1 MYLHGDGGSH
11 IFHGD
16 GLDSEPV
23 MSEDATSERRDEIMD
38 HKNKLIS
45 GSFDLVLSNPPFSM
59 SYDADNEDENRI
71 LEQRDIATNCK
82 KEKSN
87 VLFLDRYYELLKP
100 GGEILIVI
108 DDTVLNGKTQQKV
121 REWMLDKFIL
131 LGVHSLPFNAFF
143 KAKANIKTS
152 IIHMRKKKDEH
163 EAQSHVFMS
172 IANNV
177 GHHSHCNDSMER
189 NNLVDI
195 LMMYFKWIR
204 TGDFED
210 VIKENQDEYETLECP
225 QQAWVASPG
234 NLTPRRLDSFY
245 YSPDLKE
252 CRKIL
257 KRKEKKKQIKIFYG
271 KDFKMA
277 AKISKK
283 EKAKLKEGGEIFRY
297 IEIGDV
303 TPYGLIVSHV
313 EGSFNELPSRG
324 EYQIRKGDVLIAI
337 NNSSRGTVVLVP
349 DEYNGAICTSGF
361 FVLRPDSSKQGK
373 LLWYA
378 LRSEYA
384 RAQNYYLSET
394 ASQPELKSGVWE
406 NEFMIP
412 MPQGDLCSNAIDEV
426 NKFMTHISALSD
438 AGKVKLS

>member
-108 DDTVLNGKTQQKV
+108 DDTVLNGKTQ
-121 REWMLDKFIL
+121 R
-131 LGVHSLPFNAFF
+131 
-143 KAKANIKTS
+143 
-152 IIHMRKKKDEH
+152 
-163 EAQSHVFMS
+163 
-172 IANNV
+172 
-177 GHHSHCNDSMER
+177 
-189 NNLVDI
+189 
-195 LMMYFKWIR
+195 
-204 TGDFED
+204 
-210 VIKENQDEYETLECP
+210 
-225 QQAWVASPG
+225 

-257 KRKEKKKQIKIFYG
+257 KR
-271 KDFKMA
+271 
-277 AKISKK
+277 
-283 EKAKLKEGGEIFRY
+283 
-297 IEIGDV
+297 
-303 TPYGLIVSHV
+303 
-313 EGSFNELPSRG
+313 
-324 EYQIRKGDVLIAI
+324 
-337 NNSSRGTVVLVP
+337 
-349 DEYNGAICTSGF
+349 
-361 FVLRPDSSKQGK
+361 
-373 LLWYA
+373 
-378 LRSEYA
+378 
-384 RAQNYYLSET
+384 
-394 ASQPELKSGVWE
+394 
-406 NEFMIP
+406 
-412 MPQGDLCSNAIDEV
+412 
-426 NKFMTHISALSD
+426 
-438 AGKVKLS
+438 